1 MTDFGAQPSGGA
13 SSVREATAIAAI
25 HAYRVSRHIPQSAI
39 RVYRVSLVRFHVA
52 PLSILE
58 EIERRMTEGV
68 AVGVLVR
75 EYWAPTGTWYL
86 ERAQLL

>member
-1 MTDFGAQPSGGA
+1 LPQFTLTESRAIYLSQPFGCIG
-13 SSVREATAIAAI
+13 
-25 HAYRVSRHIPQSAI
+25 
-39 RVYRVSLVRFHVA
+39 VSLVQFHVA